1 MDIQTHKLF
10 VLVTDEKFSLSERIN
25 APFYLQRRIR
35 NLLKLKFDKNTNEFD
50 YTIESILNDQW
61 DIEKDLLNKIG
72 SSSMSA
78 DLEKNDLINLA
89 NSANS
94 LRKNNIKLANKLG
107 IYIREENSLIKLL

>member
-25 APFYLQRRIR
+25 ASFYLQRRIR

-94 LRKNNIKLANKLG
+94 L
-107 IYIREENSLIKLL
+107 

>member
-25 APFYLQRRIR
+25 ASFYLQRRIR

-61 DIEKDLLNKIG
+61 DIEKDLLNKIKDIKSG
-72 SSSMSA
+72 TQNICVSF
-78 DLEKNDLINLA
+78 IVG
-89 NSANS
+89 
-94 LRKNNIKLANKLG
+94 NNFI
-107 IYIREENSLIKLL
+107 